1 MVAVKRTNLR
11 EYALGFHGD
20 EAWVVWLSV
29 ADTPEQVIFITAT
42 EGALADQHLVHQDT
56 KRPPVHTLVVLQSF
70 DNLLTKE

>member
-1 MVAVKRTNLR
+1 MIVVTRTNLC

-20 EAWVVWLSV
+20 EAWVVRLSV

-42 EGALADQHLVHQDT
+42 EGALTDQHLVHQDA

-70 DNLLTKE
+70 DYLSTKE